1 MHSILQIIKIYL
13 HLKIKKMEKTA
24 SISFRLSENLKKKA
38 EELSKNRYGDVN
50 ISQLMNDLI
59 SESEIETETI
69 QLKAVERALGYVLDS
84 EKEKEKN
91 SYGYRVLVQAKKDFE
106 AIKKSTLYYKDLI
119 SGIEAKYNEAAKEL
133 IEIVNNIRFLDR

>member
-1 MHSILQIIKIYL
+1 
-13 HLKIKKMEKTA
+13 MEKTA

-38 EELSKNRYGDVN
+38 EELSKNRYGDKN
-50 ISQLMNDLI
+50 LSQLMKDLI
-59 SESEIETETI
+59 SESEVETETI
-69 QLKAVERALGYVLDS
+69 QLKAVERTMGYILDS

-91 SYGYRVLVQAKKDFE
+91 SYGYRVLVQAKKDFL

-133 IEIVNNIRFLDR
+133 IETVNNIHRFLDR